1 MIQTIPYQADGYLD
15 MGKILPHV
23 LPFTWMWGGR
33 GIGKTYGVL
42 KDARLDNPRLF
53 VLMRRTQKQAD
64 MVYKP
69 LLHPFRSIDRDCG
82 IHTAIV
88 KDGDIG
94 IFYDG
99 VEGEDGAVIPQ
110 GPPLG
115 YVLALSTLHNIRG
128 IDMSDVQLLIYDEF
142 IPQKNERNVIRDEY
156 GAFQN
161 AYETINRNRELK
173 GEPPLQLIGLT
184 NSNTLGNPYFLGMG
198 VIRVVDN
205 MIKHNREVWADEARG
220 LMLINILRSPI
231 SEKKKNTA
239 LYKLSNGEDDYTKMS
254 LGNDFAL
261 DYCTNP
267 GTFPLR
273 EVRPVVSVGEICI
286 YKHKA
291 KTVFYCAS
299 HISGSPQRYGADEG
313 ELLRFRRDWWML
325 WAAYMD
331 REVVFQD
338 IMCEILFK
346 KYFS

>member
-1 MIQTIPYQADGYLD
+1 MIQNVPYQADGYMD
-15 MGKILPHV
+15 MGKLLPHV
-23 LPFTWMWGGR
+23 LPFTWIWGGR
-33 GIGKTYGVL
+33 GIGKTYGML
-42 KDARLDNPRLF
+42 KDCRIDHPRPF
-53 VLMRRTQKQAD
+53 ILMRRTQKQAD

-69 LLHPFRSIDRDCG
+69 LLHPFKSIDRDCG

-94 IFYDG
+94 VFYDG
-99 VEGEDGAVIPQ
+99 AIDGEGEVVPQ

-115 YVLALSTLHNIRG
+115 YVLALSTLHNVRG
-128 IDMSDVQLLIYDEF
+128 IDMSEVKTLIYDEF
-142 IPQKNERNVIRDEY
+142 IPQKNEKNTIRDEY

-173 GEPPLQLIGLT
+173 GEPPLQFVGLT

-198 VIRVVDN
+198 VIRTVDN
-205 MIKHNREVWADEARG
+205 MIKHKREIWTNEDRG
-220 LMLINILRSPI
+220 LMLINVLRSPI

-239 LYKLSNGEDDYTKMS
+239 LYRLSNGEDDYTKMS

-273 EVRPVVSVGEICI
+273 ELRPLCAVGEICV
-286 YKHKA
+286 YTHKS
-291 KTVFYCAS
+291 KPVYYCTS
-299 HISGSPQRYGADEG
+299 HMSGSPARFGADEAG
-313 ELLRFRRDWWML
+313 LLRFRREYWTL

-331 REVVFQD
+331 RAVVFQD